1 TADGALGTATTIL
14 QRMRDLAVQA
24 SNTGSSDPSAQA
36 AAQTE
41 FDQLNN
47 ELTRIS
53 NTTSFG
59 NTKLLDGTY
68 GGFADKKLSLVGT
81 NGAALTA
88 GDTAA
93 TDTVKVTVNRN
104 GNDSIKEFA
113 LTNTGA
119 RAYTADAAGATALA
133 VNLQKDFDAAG
144 LSDLTISVDNALVV
158 TITSKT
164 SASATTDKVTVEAG
178 ATNVAASTL
187 DIFGAASQVS
197 AAITETTANR
207 KTFQVGAN
215 GTANDTITVSID
227 DMDATKLGTNGLSL
241 VGNAAD
247 GAANAA
253 NTLKKVEAALST
265 VSAARA
271 TLGAVQNRFEH
282 TINNLNV
289 SIENITASQSAIRDT
304 DMAAEMTKFT
314 RNQILT
320 QAGTS
325 MLAQANSAAQNVLS
339 LLRG

>member
-53 NTTSFG
+53 DTTSFG

-68 GGFADKKLSLVGT
+68 GGFAGKVAT
-81 NGAALTA
+81 TAGAALTT
-88 GDTAA
+88 TAA
-93 TDTVKVTVNRN
+93 AGLTTTQSFTVNIN
-104 GNDSIKEFA
+104 ATGAKTVTLTNLGA
-113 LTNTGA
+113 LTTV
-119 RAYTADAAGATALA
+119 DLAGAWSSANATKVQDALR
-133 VNLQKDFDAAG
+133 KDLDAAG
-144 LSDLTISVDNALVV
+144 LANVNVSVSASDGA
-158 TITSKT
+158 ITLSSKASSTSDSLAVAGTDAAAIFGGNLT
-164 SASATTDKVTVEAG
+164 SAAV
-178 ATNVAASTL
+178 
-187 DIFGAASQVS
+187 
-197 AAITETTANR
+197 TETVAQR

-227 DMDATKLGTNGLSL
+227 DMDASALGTSGLSL

-247 GAANAA
+247 GSANAA
-253 NTLKKVEAALST
+253 TALKKVEAAIRSISST
-265 VSAARA
+265 RA